1 MSSIGDNLQEVKGRV
16 AAACNAA
23 GRDAKAVTLLAVSK
37 TQGADAVREA
47 AAAGQ
52 RAFGENYV
60 QEGLDKIAALAGLGL
75 QWHLIG
81 PLQSNKTRVVAEA
94 FDWVHSVDRLKV
106 AQRLAEQRPAHLP
119 PLQLCLQVNVSG
131 EASKSGV
138 APQELPA
145 LAAAVAALPAGRVRL
160 RGLMAIPAPAHG
172 TEAQRAPHRMLRE
185 LLNALQTQ
193 GLPLDTLSM
202 GMSDDLEA
210 AIAEGST
217 LVRVGTAIFGRRA
230 SWTRSQAL
238 TPRLRA

>member
-94 FDWVHSVDRLKV
+94 FRLG
-106 AQRLAEQRPAHLP
+106 AHGGSAAHRAAP
-119 PLQLCLQVNVSG
+119 GRSAAG
-131 EASKSGV
+131 AS
-138 APQELPA
+138 AA
-145 LAAAVAALPAGRVRL
+145 AAAVPAGQRQR
-160 RGLMAIPAPAHG
+160 RGEQERRCAAGAAGVGRRGGGAAGRAGAPA
-172 TEAQRAPHRMLRE
+172 RADGHSGAGRTAPRRSAHRTGCCA
-185 LLNALQTQ
+185 NC
-193 GLPLDTLSM
+193 
-202 GMSDDLEA
+202 
-210 AIAEGST
+210 
-217 LVRVGTAIFGRRA
+217 
-230 SWTRSQAL
+230 
-238 TPRLRA
+238 